1 MSKICKGKNCNKLLK
16 EGYKYNK
23 CEACR
28 NKNNGKIKTIIKG
41 ITAAGVVVVEIGL
54 LALNAKNKTKNCLS
68 FFVLPIAVGSLC

>member
-41 ITAAGVVVVEIGL
+41 ITGAGVVVVQIGL
-54 LALNAKNKTKNCLS
+54 LA
-68 FFVLPIAVGSLC
+68 

>member
-41 ITAAGVVVVEIGL
+41 ITAAGGVVVQVGL
-54 LALNAKNKTKNCLS
+54 LALNAKNKE
-68 FFVLPIAVGSLC
+68 